1 VEQLSVGTSTVKRE
15 RLTVDALRSSL
26 ERCLRPEMAVRAQAL
41 APRITRDG
49 AQRAAQQLGA
59 ISSPV

>member
-1 VEQLSVGTSTVKRE
+1 
-15 RLTVDALRSSL
+15 
-26 ERCLRPEMAVRAQAL
+26 MAVRAQAL